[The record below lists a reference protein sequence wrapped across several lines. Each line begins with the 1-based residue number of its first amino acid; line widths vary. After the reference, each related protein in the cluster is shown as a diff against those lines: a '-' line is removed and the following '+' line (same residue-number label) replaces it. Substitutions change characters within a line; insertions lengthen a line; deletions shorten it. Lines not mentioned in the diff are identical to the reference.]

1 MENAGRYNS
10 NCNVDTAEANTNKRV
25 FSSNVEPTSIKT
37 KKSLYPFKNRP
48 FRLAIV
54 SKNDCFKSE
63 IKALIN
69 NEPRVNICGVYDN
82 LALLDTDSNTSP
94 HIVVVNLTTETY
106 SKTLASIRQLEEIL
120 FPRIN
125 FVAISSI
132 YNPSFLEQCFFSGV
146 RLVIPKERLSTDF
159 KRGIDAVAS
168 RLSL

>member
-1 MENAGRYNS
+1 MENAEYYS
-10 NCNVDTAEANTNKRV
+10 NCNVATAEENTHKRV
-25 FSSNVEPTSIKT
+25 FSSNGEPTSTKV
-37 KKSLYPFKNRP
+37 KKSQQSFKNQP
-48 FRLAIV
+48 FRIAIV
-54 SKNDCFKSE
+54 SKSDSFRKE
-63 IKALIN
+63 INTLIN
-69 NEPRVNICGVYDN
+69 GEPRVSLCGVYDN

-132 YNPSFLEQCFFSGV
+132 YNPTFLERCFYSGV
-146 RLVIPKERLSTDF
+146 RLVIPTERLSKDF